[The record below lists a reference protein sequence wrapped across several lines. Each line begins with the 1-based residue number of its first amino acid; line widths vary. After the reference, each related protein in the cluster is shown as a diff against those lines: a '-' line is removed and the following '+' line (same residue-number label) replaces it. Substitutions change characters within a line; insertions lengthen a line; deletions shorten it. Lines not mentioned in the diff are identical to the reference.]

1 MLDSMFEHRV
11 RKMARPTEEE
21 LGDDFSYIIRMA
33 DADVDGLK
41 PLATALT
48 SIKGIGHRTAHQICK
63 LGGFDAEKAA
73 GFLDKDQQTK
83 LVEMVESYAE
93 NVPLWMLNRQRDI
106 ETGDEL
112 HLTGQAVK
120 FTHQDDVQRHRTMK
134 SYRGVR
140 HASGQKVRG
149 QRGKSNGRFG
159 LTMGVKRK

>member
-63 LGGFDAEKAA
+63 LGGFDAERAA
-73 GFLDKDQQTK
+73 GFLDKDQQAK

-93 NVPLWMLNRQRDI
+93 NVPLWMLNRQRAVSY
-106 ETGDEL
+106 T
-112 HLTGQAVK
+112 HLTLPTICSV
-120 FTHQDDVQRHRTMK
+120 
-134 SYRGVR
+134 
-140 HASGQKVRG
+140 
-149 QRGKSNGRFG
+149 
-159 LTMGVKRK
+159 